1 MSGADTQQQQNT
13 DSNLSDEEKRERK
26 IKELEKELEELR
38 KATTN
43 AKAKE
48 EEVKIDGNV
57 SVEKSNFVIDPDRSY
72 LQLNTEKLV
81 NDLER
86 EPLELLNT
94 KEDLKKIMVSTD
106 YKAQFRK
113 AYRSEQIQYLTVD
126 FIARNEQV
134 ELLKVLNGDIIKKF
148 PTDKQLDFLSG
159 VDDNKQFDKDI
170 GDRDPILPLVLKNSN
185 EELIKLIKDNT
196 DNNPKYVK
204 ALSDI
209 STGKENTHYFNL
221 NGEDFGK
228 TILIGLQYDQE
239 NSGSILKPVFLN
251 SEGKLLN
258 ITGEDGYVEAIK
270 DKDQKKKCLQKS
282 GNQALN
288 VFTNLVG
295 TADNFEE
302 PERMPIEVDKSGI
315 LKFKEKDLTGG
326 KRKTKKKKSNKRKRK
341 SMKKRKSSKSKKH

>member
-1 MSGADTQQQQNT
+1 MSELLNPKQQNT

-43 AKAKE
+43 AKKKE
-48 EEVKIDGNV
+48 EEVKIDENV

-72 LQLNTEKLV
+72 LKLNTEKLV
-81 NDLER
+81 NDLKR

-94 KEDLKKIMVSTD
+94 KEDLKNIMVSTE
-106 YKAQFRK
+106 YKAQFRQ
-113 AYRSEQIQYLTVD
+113 AYTSEQIKYLTVD
-126 FIARNEQV
+126 FIERNGSF
-134 ELLKVLNGDIIKKF
+134 ELIKVLNGDITKEF
-148 PTDKQLDFLSG
+148 PTKRQLDFLSG
-159 VDDNKQFDKDI
+159 VDNNNTIDKDI
-170 GDRDPILPLVLKNSN
+170 GDRDPILPLVLKKSN
-185 EELIKLIKDNT
+185 EALINLINENKD
-196 DNNPKYVK
+196 KYTK
-204 ALSDI
+204 ALEDI
-209 STGKENTHYFNL
+209 SRGKENTHYFNL

-228 TILIGLQYDQE
+228 TILIGLQYGEEQ

-251 SEGKLLN
+251 SEGKLLD
-258 ITGEDGYVEAIK
+258 IRGDDGNLEAIK
-270 DKDQKKKCLQKS
+270 DEGQKKKCLQLS
-282 GNQALN
+282 GNKALS

-302 PERMPIEVDKSGI
+302 PERMPIEVDESGI
-315 LKFKEKDLTGG
+315 LKFKAKDLTGG

>member
-1 MSGADTQQQQNT
+1 MSDAENPENPQQQNT
-13 DSNLSDEEKRERK
+13 DSNLSDEEKEKRK
-26 IKELEKELEELR
+26 IKELEEKLKEL
-38 KATTN
+38 KNATAN

-48 EEVKIDGNV
+48 KEVNQIDGKV
-57 SVEKSNFVIDPDRSY
+57 SVEKSNFDIDPDRSY
-72 LQLNTEKLV
+72 LELNTEKLV
-81 NDLER
+81 NELKR

-106 YKAQFRK
+106 YKAQFRE

-126 FIARNEQV
+126 FIRRNEQL

-270 DKDQKKKCLQKS
+270 DKDQKKKNAYKNQVIKHLMFLQ
-282 GNQALN
+282 
-288 VFTNLVG
+288 
-295 TADNFEE
+295 
-302 PERMPIEVDKSGI
+302 I
-315 LKFKEKDLTGG
+315 
-326 KRKTKKKKSNKRKRK
+326 
-341 SMKKRKSSKSKKH
+341 

>member
-1 MSGADTQQQQNT
+1 MSDEGNPENPQQQNT

-26 IKELEKELEELR
+26 IKELEKQLEELK
-38 KATTN
+38 KATTY
-43 AKAKE
+43 AKEKE

-72 LQLNTEKLV
+72 LKLNTEKLV
-81 NDLER
+81 NELKR

-106 YKAQFRK
+106 YKAQFRE

-126 FIARNEQV
+126 FIARNEEF
-134 ELLKVLNGDIIKKF
+134 ELIKVLNGDIIKKF
-148 PTDKQLDFLSG
+148 PTDQQLDFLSG

-170 GDRDPILPLVLKNSN
+170 GDRDPILPLVLKKSN
-185 EELIKLIKDNT
+185 EELINLINEHKNE
-196 DNNPKYVK
+196 YEK

-221 NGEDFGK
+221 NGEGFGK

-251 SEGKLLN
+251 SEGKLLD
-258 ITGEDGYVEAIK
+258 IKGEDGKVEAIK
-270 DKDQKKKCLQKS
+270 DKGQKKNAYKNQVIKHLVFLQ
-282 GNQALN
+282 
-288 VFTNLVG
+288 
-295 TADNFEE
+295 
-302 PERMPIEVDKSGI
+302 I
-315 LKFKEKDLTGG
+315 
-326 KRKTKKKKSNKRKRK
+326 
-341 SMKKRKSSKSKKH
+341 